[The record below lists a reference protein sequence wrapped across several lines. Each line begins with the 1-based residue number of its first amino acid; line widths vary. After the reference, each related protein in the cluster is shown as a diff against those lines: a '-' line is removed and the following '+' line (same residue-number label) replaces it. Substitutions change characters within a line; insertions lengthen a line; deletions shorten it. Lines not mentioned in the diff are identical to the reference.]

1 MRPEFYSQYTSLN
14 GRSTFRTK
22 KRLCL
27 LNPNKF
33 RVAEFLIRLHE
44 RRNDKIIVFCDDE
57 FTLKHYALAMG
68 KAFIRGAT
76 SQDETRHIL
85 LNFQNNPNF
94 KTLFVSNVIDRIDL
108 QNANVLIQI
117 FIPSLFPS

>member
-1 MRPEFYSQYTSLN
+1 
-14 GRSTFRTK
+14 
-22 KRLCL
+22 
-27 LNPNKF
+27 
-33 RVAEFLIRLHE
+33 
-44 RRNDKIIVFCDDE
+44 
-57 FTLKHYALAMG
+57 MG
-68 KAFIRGAT
+68 NAFIRGAT

-94 KTLFVSNVIDRIDL
+94 KTLFVSNVIGRIDL